1 MSELHTAEQLHGSD
15 VQWSTLKCWQHDDIY
30 RASSS
35 VLVLPRQYDHP
46 IPKAPLSCLPMPQKN
61 FTAAL
66 CCGSLQMPPILRVF
80 PGD

>member
-35 VLVLPRQYDHP
+35 VLVLPRQYDLP
-46 IPKAPLSCLPMPQKN
+46 IQK
-61 FTAAL
+61 
-66 CCGSLQMPPILRVF
+66 PPCHVYPCRRETSQQRCAVVLFKCRLY
-80 PGD
+80 